1 MTRLCN
7 GGDIPRDALA
17 HTSHSPVSDNYVFVV
32 KVLPVDMLEVDKS
45 SEKGFLLM

>member
-17 HTSHSPVSDNYVFVV
+17 HTFHSPVSHNYVFLFVV
-32 KVLPVDMLEVDKS
+32 KVVPVDMLEVDKS
-45 SEKGFLLM
+45 SEKDFC